1 MNQDDIQAAL
11 HHQQQLEQQEQE
23 ELAPWDQPNI
33 RPAYCDK
40 IAASI
45 KDALN
50 AIDPD
55 GIIMGCGKIRFDLHP
70 EDGYLIST
78 KKRLTAVD
86 KNGKLYQITVEEI

>member
-1 MNQDDIQAAL
+1 MNDDDIQAAL

-23 ELAPWDQPNI
+23 LDPWDLPNV

-50 AIDPD
+50 ATDPD
-55 GIIMGCGKIRFDLHP
+55 GIIMGCGKVRFDLHP

-78 KKRLTAVD
+78 KKTLTVVD
-86 KNGKLYQITVEEI
+86 KNGKLYEVTVKEI

>member
-1 MNQDDIQAAL
+1 MNHDDIQAAL
-11 HHQQQLEQQEQE
+11 HHQQQLEQQEQ

-50 AIDPD
+50 ATDPD
-55 GIIMGCGKIRFDLHP
+55 GIIMGCGKVRFDLHP

-86 KNGKLYQITVEEI
+86 KNGKLYQITVEEM

>member
-1 MNQDDIQAAL
+1 MNEDDIQAAL

-23 ELAPWDQPNI
+23 LHPWDQSNI

-40 IAASI
+40 IAARI

-50 AIDPD
+50 ATDPD
-55 GIIMGCGKIRFDLHP
+55 GIIMGCGKVRFDLHP

-78 KKRLTAVD
+78 KKTLTVVD

>member
-1 MNQDDIQAAL
+1 MNHDDIQAAL

-23 ELAPWDQPNI
+23 LAPWDLPNV

-45 KDALN
+45 KEALN
-50 AIDPD
+50 ASDPD
-55 GIIMGCGKIRFDLHP
+55 GIIMGCGKVRLDLHP

-78 KKRLTAVD
+78 KKTLTVVD
-86 KNGKLYQITVEEI
+86 KNGKLYEVTVKEI

>member
-23 ELAPWDQPNI
+23 ETFK
-33 RPAYCDK
+33 PAYCDK
-40 IAASI
+40 IAAMI
-45 KDALN
+45 NHALN
-50 AIDPD
+50 TSDPD
-55 GIIMGCGKIRFDLHP
+55 GIIMACGKVRFDLHP